1 MHEAIF
7 PGITEGAYQDTTG
20 LFRIRMRQFIISQI
34 NSYMRDPLF
43 GLVQSG
49 IGGCR

>member
-7 PGITEGAYQDTTG
+7 PGITEGTYKDTTG
-20 LFRIRMRQFIISQI
+20 LFRVRMQQLIVSQI
-34 NSYMRDPLF
+34 NSYMGDPLF

-49 IGGCR
+49 ISGCR